1 MRSILFRQILLTVT
15 LCCVFASGWAV
26 PVEKTVVVEVNTID
40 TTDDKVEN
48 VIAEPIEILLGTL
61 DDVFMVS
68 AKYQSNKAIINVEFS
83 TESAKPDALVSRV
96 KNTIDSYMDTLPEGI
111 DSISVSLGEPPE
123 PLNAEGETQPEPDVK
138 ERKNNRNNGVLEVSV
153 ELETVKPRLDSSEA
167 ISDKPG
173 VIRSVEKRVRAGRYL
188 GSIQSSNEYLPVIT
202 TLLAASSTSDDVAAG
217 KYFMNEQDE
226 IIVGKISKCYNNTG
240 NVLTCQWRDKYGTGG
255 VDFLFT
261 PDYSSFSGRWSIN
274 GKEGAYKWSGLKV
287 KD

>member
-1 MRSILFRQILLTVT
+1 
-15 LCCVFASGWAV
+15 VFASGWAV